1 MFLDV
6 FPNNNEMNARIWLY
20 LWSEMFRRVA
30 LKKPPP
36 TDVCPCNRD
45 DLTALCICW
54 GEARCPSTRSDLPCS
69 VSIALNSTV
78 KLSSVKD
85 SPEYCVW
92 GAGTATSATTISTA
106 TASPTRFLSGCLCLA
121 ERPISFSVCCAA
133 WGRHWAT
140 VRAAEVSEWFVY
152 KCSSFRPNSCSRN
165 PQKHYKNPVS
175 QVLQHVIC
183 QRSLISNVFVNEL
196 LQEQVCVQ
204 SIVV

>member
-1 MFLDV
+1 MVV
-6 FPNNNEMNARIWLY
+6 FMEWNVLQSGFKETP
-20 LWSEMFRRVA
+20 S
-30 LKKPPP
+30 
-36 TDVCPCNRD
+36 TDVCPRYCD

-85 SPEYCVW
+85 PPKYYVR
-92 GAGTATSATTISTA
+92 GAGTATSTTTFTA
-106 TASPTRFLSGCLCLA
+106 TATATPTRFLSGCVCLA

-175 QVLQHVIC
+175 QVQQHVIC
-183 QRSLISNVFVNEL
+183 QCSLI
-196 LQEQVCVQ
+196 
-204 SIVV
+204 